1 MLKNYLKVA
10 LRGLLKHK
18 GATIINISGL
28 AIGLSCFI
36 LIFLYVQKELSYDK
50 FHPNA
55 AQLYRLTTIDKALGV
70 SSNNVAITNPRMAP
84 AAKEELPEVVNSV
97 RMSPQGRTRMEF
109 EDDVIYAEDAKYVEP
124 QFFDIFGFQL
134 KDKNSRSKFNAPR
147 KLILTES
154 LAQKTFKNET
164 AEGKI
169 LRINDEDWEVVGVM
183 KDNHPK
189 SHLKLDLMMSMV
201 LTPADSNFAQYLDS
215 WQGLGMVGYVKLTR
229 DADVATVEQ
238 KLYDLAQKND
248 VPDFWVPKIQPVEDI
263 HLKSSEILFDGYN
276 EAKGDIVYVYSLSA
290 IAVFV
295 ILIAAFNFMNLAT
308 AKSSTRAKEVGIR
321 KVMGSPKIS
330 LILQHL
336 GESII
341 VCLVAL
347 VVALV
352 LVTMATSFID
362 LGLGDH
368 VFSYLM
374 SHPAVLTFIIA
385 ITLLIGILAGLY
397 PAFVLSHFSPVTTL
411 RGKFQTSKSGV
422 LLRKALVVAQF
433 TASITLIICTVL
445 ITFQLQFLKNKNL
458 GFDKEQVV
466 DFQMN
471 EPGLRDKMEA
481 FKDKLKQYDQ
491 VENVAFSSNMPGR
504 TFGRT
509 GVTPEGVPEDEENW
523 IVSVMSM
530 NKDYFDVM
538 DMELAAGRN
547 YDQEHGTDQQDAII
561 VNEAFIAQVGWKD
574 PIGKKLTMGNDQERT
589 IIGVVKDFHFAS
601 MRHAIEPLILF
612 YNPGGNSDLSVK
624 IKGDVRQAMTNI
636 EQAWNEI
643 YPNYPFE
650 YQFFDQEFDQL
661 FKSDEKFST
670 LTMNFTWLAI
680 FIACLGL
687 FGLSA
692 YMAEQRRKEIGIR
705 KVLGSKI
712 SQVVVLLS
720 REFVLLI
727 IIANFLA
734 WPIAY
739 WAITQWLGDF
749 QYKISLLSINSVAIF
764 IASGILALV
773 IGLLTVSYQSIAA
786 SLANPVNS
794 LRDE

>member
-50 FHPNA
+50 FHPDA

-84 AAKEELPEVVNSV
+84 AAKEALPEVVNSV
-97 RMSPQGRTRMEF
+97 RMSPQGRTRMQF

-124 QFFDIFGFQL
+124 HFFDIFGFQL
-134 KDKNSRSKFNAPR
+134 MDKNSRSKFNAPR

-215 WQGLGMVGYVKLTR
+215 WQGLGMVGYVKLTQ

-238 KLYDLAQKND
+238 KLYDLAQQND

-263 HLKSSEILFDGYN
+263 HLKSSDILFDGYN

-341 VCLVAL
+341 VCVVAL
-347 VVALV
+347 IVALV
-352 LVTMATSFID
+352 LVTLATSFID

-374 SHPAVLTFIIA
+374 SHPMVLTFIVV

-422 LLRKALVVAQF
+422 FLRKALVVAQF
-433 TASITLIICTVL
+433 AASITLIICTIL
-445 ITFQLQFLKNKNL
+445 ITFQLQYLKHKNL
-458 GFDKEQVV
+458 GFDKDQVV

-471 EPGLRDKMEA
+471 EPGLREKMEA
-481 FKDKLKQYDQ
+481 FKDQLKQYDQ

-538 DMELAAGRN
+538 DMEMAAGRN
-547 YDQEHGTDQQDAII
+547 YDEEHGTDQQDAII
-561 VNEAFIAQVGWKD
+561 VNEAFIKQVGWKE

-624 IKGDVRQAMTNI
+624 IKGDVRQAMNNI

-720 REFVLLI
+720 KEFVLLI

-739 WAITQWLGDF
+739 WAITQWLSDF
-749 QYKISLLSINSVAIF
+749 QYKISLFSINSISIF
-764 IASGILALV
+764 IASGVLALL

-786 SLANPVNS
+786 SLANPVNA